1 MPVARFSCACV
12 YLLNNFTRFGPV
24 ILDMPSEN
32 RILLLF
38 AHPSL
43 ERSEV
48 NADLLAVSRGVE
60 GVTVVDLYAEY
71 PSFRIDI
78 DREQQRLREHDVVVF
93 MFPLYWYS
101 TPAILKEWQDLVLEH
116 GFAYGHE
123 GTELRGKWFLCAFTA
138 GGSESAYREQ
148 GYNHYSVREL
158 LRPLEQT
165 ATLCGMHYLPPF
177 GLFGARTALDE
188 GRVEGHLQGWCRLL
202 KQLQG
207 GQLEPQRAQEFEQLQ
222 HYLTEAGLDQ
232 AGAAR

>member
-1 MPVARFSCACV
+1 MPTDKRVLV
-12 YLLNNFTRFGPV
+12 
-24 ILDMPSEN
+24 
-32 RILLLF
+32 LF

-48 NADLLAVSRGVE
+48 NHDLMSATRGVE
-60 GVTVVDLYAEY
+60 GVTLVDLYAEY

-101 TPAILKEWQDLVLEH
+101 TPAILKEWQDLVLEY

-123 GTELRGKWFLCAFTA
+123 GTALRGKWFLCAFTA
-138 GGSESAYREQ
+138 GGRESAYQEQ
-148 GYNHYSVREL
+148 GYNHFSIREL

-177 GLFGARTALDE
+177 GLFGARSALEE
-188 GRVEGHLQGWCRLL
+188 GRVAAHVEDWRRLL
-202 KQLQG
+202 GRLRSG
-207 GQLEPQRAQEFEQLQ
+207 ELEPEQAQSFEQLQ
-222 HYLTEAGLDQ
+222 HYLDQ
-232 AGAAR
+232 VGVAQ

>member
-1 MPVARFSCACV
+1 MPTDKRVLV
-12 YLLNNFTRFGPV
+12 
-24 ILDMPSEN
+24 
-32 RILLLF
+32 LF

-48 NADLLAVSRGVE
+48 NHDLLAATRGVE
-60 GVTVVDLYAEY
+60 GVTLVDLYAEY

-101 TPAILKEWQDLVLEH
+101 TPAILKEWQDLVLEY

-123 GTELRGKWFLCAFTA
+123 GTALRGKWFLCAFTA
-138 GGSESAYREQ
+138 GGRESAYQEQ
-148 GYNHYSVREL
+148 GYNHFSIREL

-177 GLFGARTALDE
+177 GLFGARSALEE
-188 GRVEGHLQGWCRLL
+188 GRVAAHVEDWRRLL
-202 KQLQG
+202 GRLCSAE
-207 GQLEPQRAQEFEQLQ
+207 LEPEQAQAFEQLQ
-222 HYLTEAGLDQ
+222 HYLEQ
-232 AGAAR
+232 AGVTQ